1 MDKLLLEIVALSHS
15 ITQAQSYAVVLAE
28 VDGQRRLPIVIGSFE
43 AQAIAVATEKFKPTR
58 PLTHDLVKNIF
69 TEFNI
74 LLKEVIINNLL
85 DGIFY
90 AKLVCDLDGE
100 EMEIDSRTSDAL
112 ALAARFDCPI
122 YTYEFIMDTAGIL
135 LDEMEQKGEG
145 DLPEKKKAD
154 KKTGEPIDAGKD
166 LTKHSMEKLNALLE
180 DAIKKEDYEK
190 AAGIRDE
197 IQKRS

>member
-74 LLKEVIINNLL
+74 ILKEVIINNLL

-135 LDEMEQKGEG
+135 LDEMEKKGEG
-145 DLPEKKKAD
+145 DLPAKKKSD
-154 KKTGEPIDAGKD
+154 KKSGEPIDQGKD
-166 LTKHSMEKLNALLE
+166 LTKHSIEKLNALLA

-197 IQKRS
+197 INKRS